1 MKNTAITYDTLSEAI
16 EASKAKGYNLD
27 FDVKEAGTMEAL
39 NHSITFASD
48 EVRIDE
54 IHRFEGMSDPSDT
67 SILYVLTTHSG
78 AKGTMVDA
86 YGADG
91 FDLKAKFL
99 EGAVK
104 AYNETD

>member
-1 MKNTAITYDTLSEAI
+1 MNTAHAHYTTLSEAI
-16 EASKAKGYNLD
+16 EGSKAKGYNLD
-27 FDVKEAGTMEAL
+27 FDVKSEGKMEAL
-39 NHSITFASD
+39 NKPLNFEPD
-48 EVRIDE
+48 EVIIDE
-54 IHRFEGMSDPSDT
+54 IHRFEGMTDPGDT
-67 SILYVLTTHSG
+67 SILYVLRTHSG

-104 AYNETD
+104 KYNQQ